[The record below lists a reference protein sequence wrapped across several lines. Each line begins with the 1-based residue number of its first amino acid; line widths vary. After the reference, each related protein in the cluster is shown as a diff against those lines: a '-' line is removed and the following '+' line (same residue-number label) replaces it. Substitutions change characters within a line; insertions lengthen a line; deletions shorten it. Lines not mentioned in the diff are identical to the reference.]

1 MYCIAQTDGR
11 YEDGLEGLPMTHSK
25 SGMLDK
31 IEQKAK
37 WAEFTYH
44 GCGRSALYGL
54 KQYFN
59 FIPDELIIASTAL
72 AGGCGASGGS
82 CAAYCAGLLA
92 IALKFD
98 PWIEDTS
105 STGQT
110 KHDLARKLE
119 YEFRDWFLEEFS
131 TTMCTSIQERVIGR
145 SWNLMDPEQY
155 AEFLS
160 LPSNHEKCGGVVG
173 KSARMA
179 AVIMLKNSP
188 L

>member
-1 MYCIAQTDGR
+1 
-11 YEDGLEGLPMTHSK
+11 MTISE
-25 SGMLDK
+25 SRALDK

-37 WAEFTYH
+37 EAECTYH

-54 KQYFN
+54 KQYFS
-59 FIPDELIIASTAL
+59 FIPKELIIASTAA
-72 AGGCGASGGS
+72 AGGWGASGGS

-105 STGQT
+105 PAGRT
-110 KHDLARKLE
+110 KRGLAKKLE
-119 YEFRDWFLEEFS
+119 YEFRDWFLEEFGA
-131 TTMCTSIQERVIGR
+131 TICTNIQERVIGR
-145 SWNLMDPEQY
+145 SWNLMDPEQM

-160 LPSNHEKCGGVVG
+160 LPSNHEKCGTVVG

-179 AVIMLKNSP
+179 AVIILKNSP